1 MMYRGNM
8 MGTSKSL
15 LPQSLRKKTSWGELT
30 LDEKEK
36 VATYLVV
43 GAYYPPPP
51 ASSRKRSAKAT
62 AKKNKG
68 RRKKAVRV
76 LLIQER
82 AQRFDQA
89 ISALA
94 AGKGSN
100 DCKVLH
106 KLIEPV
112 VQLWDEGLVEGLSRQ
127 PSLRFYNE
135 LRSREIW
142 GELANS
148 YLIAVALIRQRHEH
162 ARSSRVK
169 DAGLRRATWLVES
182 TYPPKCD
189 YAYARSKL
197 EVFIQDRRAVWPLV
211 CALLYQYSLQR
222 NIDLESTE
230 QPLHQLLPP
239 TPPSTRE
246 LINAFLEAPAG
257 VFSAAKYFEEQLCR
271 SSSLREQLT
280 APLMAADC
288 TSLPF
293 FDDLKFGFTMPP
305 AFARM
310 SPPEL
315 DLAKKYQTSMYKQ
328 SKRSRTDPLKK

>member
-1 MMYRGNM
+1 
-8 MGTSKSL
+8 MGTGKSL
-15 LPQSLRKKTSWGELT
+15 LPRSLRRKTSWGELT
-30 LDEKEK
+30 LDEKEE

-62 AKKNKG
+62 TKKNKG

-76 LLIQER
+76 LLIEER

-106 KLIEPV
+106 ELIEPV
-112 VQLWDEGLVEGLSRQ
+112 VQLWDEGLVEGLARQ

-142 GELANS
+142 SELANS
-148 YLIAVALIRQRHEH
+148 YLIAVALIRQRLEH

-169 DAGLRRATWLVES
+169 DAGLRRAIWLVES

-189 YAYARSKL
+189 YAYPPSMKRFAGWLTPLRMGCAHRLSFRLWKPL
-197 EVFIQDRRAVWPLV
+197 RRERLYSNSRRV
-211 CALLYQYSLQR
+211 LLR
-222 NIDLESTE
+222 
-230 QPLHQLLPP
+230 QPLFACSLLLPNFIGSVLLICMSRSP
-239 TPPSTRE
+239 TRRYDRTR
-246 LINAFLEAPAG
+246 
-257 VFSAAKYFEEQLCR
+257 QR
-271 SSSLREQLT
+271 
-280 APLMAADC
+280 
-288 TSLPF
+288 
-293 FDDLKFGFTMPP
+293 
-305 AFARM
+305 
-310 SPPEL
+310 
-315 DLAKKYQTSMYKQ
+315 
-328 SKRSRTDPLKK
+328 

>member
-1 MMYRGNM
+1 
-8 MGTSKSL
+8 
-15 LPQSLRKKTSWGELT
+15 LPLGVRLAIEMREHIVSGFIQCGSF
-30 LDEKEK
+30 
-36 VATYLVV
+36 
-43 GAYYPPPP
+43 
-51 ASSRKRSAKAT
+51 SS
-62 AKKNKG
+62 
-68 RRKKAVRV
+68 
-76 LLIQER
+76 
-82 AQRFDQA
+82 F
-89 ISALA
+89 
-94 AGKGSN
+94 
-100 DCKVLH
+100 
-106 KLIEPV
+106 
-112 VQLWDEGLVEGLSRQ
+112 
-127 PSLRFYNE
+127 
-135 LRSREIW
+135 IW
-142 GELANS
+142 G
-148 YLIAVALIRQRHEH
+148 
-162 ARSSRVK
+162 
-169 DAGLRRATWLVES
+169 G
-182 TYPPKCD
+182 CG
-189 YAYARSKL
+189 
-197 EVFIQDRRAVWPLV
+197 
-211 CALLYQYSLQR
+211 YSLQR